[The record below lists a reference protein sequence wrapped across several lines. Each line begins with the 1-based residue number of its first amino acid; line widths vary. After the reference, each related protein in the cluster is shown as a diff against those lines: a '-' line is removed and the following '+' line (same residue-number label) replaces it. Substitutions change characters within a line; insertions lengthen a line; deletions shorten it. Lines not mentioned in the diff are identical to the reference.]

1 MAADDNEKK
10 TPPQLAYKRLAER
23 HLWRFSFKAPACL
36 HSRIRGFL
44 LLIEVNFLGYQF
56 AGHVGKIDSPHAS
69 PECWDVEGD
78 GQEDREMTLFPH
90 HPRTRLSLLSS
101 PNQITNIGGQ
111 PWLEEISIRLIRPA
125 SQRQSGQGKYEI
137 INMGGGRWGGGLVM
151 RMGVGRGMKCVCLC
165 VRMGKSHGQW
175 VISASSRFS
184 KAQGGQPGGGSPL
197 APWCGGPYGGAH
209 I

>member
-1 MAADDNEKK
+1 MVADYNEKK
-10 TPPQLAYKRLAER
+10 APPQLAYKRLAER

-56 AGHVGKIDSPHAS
+56 AGHVGKIDSPRAS

-78 GQEDREMTLFPH
+78 GREDREMTLFPH
-90 HPRTRLSLLSS
+90 HPRARLSLLSS
-101 PNQITNIGGQ
+101 PNQITNIGSQ

-125 SQRQSGQGKYEI
+125 SQRQSGQGKYKI
-137 INMGGGRWGGGLVM
+137 INKSGGSDEDGGLVE
-151 RMGVGRGMKCVCLC
+151 GWNVCLC
-165 VRMGKSHGQW
+165 VRMGNSHGQW

-184 KAQGGQPGGGSPL
+184 KA
-197 APWCGGPYGGAH
+197 
-209 I
+209 